1 MKLTAKQLR
10 KMIKEEL
17 AKEGAVS
24 WAKDKLG
31 MGPEKGSKEDVRA
44 QIKKVNELAI
54 ELNAAVEA
62 FARLAVNTGD
72 LQRAMDN
79 TTDKFGKDAR
89 ETIDDMLRITQAAV
103 EMSGPGA
110 GKDGTTGLAMDK
122 RLYDIGTNV
131 GKI

>member
-1 MKLTAKQLR
+1 MKLTAKRLR
-10 KMIKEEL
+10 MMIKEEL

-24 WAKDKLG
+24 WAKDKMG
-31 MGPEKGSKEDVRA
+31 MGPEKGSKEAVRA

-62 FARLAVNTGD
+62 FARMPVNTGD

-79 TTDKFGKDAR
+79 TTDDFGKDAK

-103 EMSGPGA
+103 EMSGPGS
-110 GKDGTTGLAMDK
+110 GKDGTTGRAVDK
-122 RLYDIGTNV
+122 RLFDISTLMGE
-131 GKI
+131 I